1 MSGFQEQLDR
11 ELGKRGLAPVT
22 APSKPSLFSGESF
35 LRGLALCS
43 VLLLGLVG
51 WAWFNADATK
61 QENQKKLASKTAII
75 QNDAN
80 EVYRI
85 GEESGQPVLTMP
97 QVDLTQSTPASSEGV
112 PTPPPPVETAQ
123 NAAPTQTPIKPVT
136 KNENSLIEAPVAGLY
151 ESTSVGL
158 LPARREE
165 DNLTP
170 FEAYKRPFQR
180 QSDKPVLSF
189 VIFDA
194 GLSRAQTEKII
205 NDFPPEV
212 TLAFS
217 PYSRDLKLLTDVA
230 RQDGHEVW
238 LTLPLE
244 TKNYPL
250 DDPGPS
256 SLLVN
261 ASAEQNKSRLM
272 TLLASTQGYAGFFS
286 QKDHVFRRED
296 AVVNP
301 ALQEIFERGLAIIDT
316 NTSLYSFVGELASR
330 RDYPNAKINFWLDDN
345 LTAVALNQKT
355 RQMIEFANANG
366 KALVMLRPNPASLNA
381 LDKFLKSAAAKDY
394 QIAPASAQIKYGE

>member
-1 MSGFQEQLDR
+1 MSGFQDQLDR
-11 ELGKRGLAPVT
+11 ELDKRGLAPVT
-22 APSKPSLFSGESF
+22 ASRKPSLFSVRSF
-35 LRGLALCS
+35 FKGLAICS
-43 VLLLGLVG
+43 IFLLVVIA
-51 WAWFNADATK
+51 WAWFNADNTR
-61 QENQKKLASKTAII
+61 QERQEKLASKTAII
-75 QNDAN
+75 QKDVS

-85 GEESGQPVLTMP
+85 GEASGSPVLTMP
-97 QVDLTQSTPASSEGV
+97 TVDLTQTPSNEQTPSPPPAQAVDNTTPA
-112 PTPPPPVETAQ
+112 ETI
-123 NAAPTQTPIKPVT
+123 IKTVSGG
-136 KNENSLIEAPVAGLY
+136 KDALIEAPVAGLY
-151 ESTSVGL
+151 ESASVGL
-158 LPARREE
+158 LPTRREE

-180 QSDKPVLSF
+180 QSDKPLLSF

-194 GLSRAQTEKII
+194 GLSREQTEKII

-212 TLAFS
+212 TLVFS

-261 ASAEQNKSRLM
+261 ASAEQNKSRLIS
-272 TLLASTQGYAGFFS
+272 LLASTQGYAGFFS

-301 ALQEIFERGLAIIDT
+301 ALQEIFERGLAIIDS
-316 NTSLYSFVGELASR
+316 NTSLYSFVGELAAR
-330 RDYPNAKINFWLDDN
+330 RDYPNAKINLWLDDN

-366 KALVMLRPNPASLNA
+366 KAIVMLRSNPASLKA

-394 QIAPASAQIKYGE
+394 QLAPASAQIKYGE